1 MKQKKKRPTIKQV
14 AETAGVSTQTVSRVI
29 NNRPDVAEDTR
40 QRVKE
45 IIEEIGYQPSALARS
60 LIRKRSFTLG
70 VLTAGLKFIGPNR
83 TLNGITSSAEEAGY
97 SLLLKE
103 LPNFNANDVV
113 PIINEFLSR
122 HVDGIIWAAP
132 EIGDN
137 RVWLDDFQNEFD
149 IPFVFLTMAPREGIS
164 VISVDNYMGGK
175 IATAH
180 LLEKDYRHIG
190 HISGPMDWWESRQR
204 FTAWKDVVKAAG
216 QPQTDRC
223 WSEGNW
229 SSASGYEA
237 AKDLFGKYP
246 KLDAIFAGND
256 QMALGAYTFISERG
270 LAIPDD
276 IGVVGFDN
284 IAESEYFCPSLT
296 TIQHDHIQVGT
307 LAVNELIRIIDAIED
322 NQDVEYRVTML
333 EPELLVRE
341 SSLRELGTDQ
351 RGS

>member
-1 MKQKKKRPTIKQV
+1 MNLKKKRPTIKEV
-14 AETAGVSTQTVSRVI
+14 AEAAGVSTQTVSRVI
-29 NNRPDVAEDTR
+29 NNRPDVASDTR
-40 QRVKE
+40 QRVKDV
-45 IIEEIGYQPSALARS
+45 IQEIGYQPNALARS

-83 TLNGITSSAEEAGY
+83 TLNGITSTAEEAGY

-103 LPNFNANDVV
+103 LPHFNANNIEPV
-113 PIINEFLSR
+113 INEFLSR

-137 RVWLDDFQNEFD
+137 RNWLDDFKNEWNV
-149 IPFVFLTMAPREGIS
+149 PFVFLTMEPRENMSI
-164 VISVDNYMGGK
+164 IAVDNYIGGT
-175 IATAH
+175 IAIKH
-180 LLEKDYRHIG
+180 LLENGYTHIG

-204 FTAWKDVVKAAG
+204 YDAWKDVVQSAG
-216 QPQTDRC
+216 QKDVDRC

-237 AKDLFGKYP
+237 ARELFEKCP
-246 KLDAIFAGND
+246 ELDAIFAGND
-256 QMALGAYTFISERG
+256 QMALGAYTFICERG
-270 LAIPDD
+270 LEIPDD

-284 IAESEYFCPSLT
+284 IAESEFFCPSLT

-307 LAVNELIRIIDAIED
+307 LAVKELIRIIDAIED

-341 SSLRELGTDQ
+341 SSIRI
-351 RGS
+351 